1 MRGAGC
7 AVGVISQQGPVQRT
21 VKPGRGGGAWAQ
33 HVSDLLL
40 HSQIPVLSITHFIPL
55 ALPPTDIHIQN
66 ICSGTLRDDI
76 PTLYPYIRIIKPTT
90 L

>member
-1 MRGAGC
+1 MQLQESQFPWNNPDWVKTGSMSGAGC

-40 HSQIPVLSITHFIPL
+40 HSQTSSTQHYRFYSSSAYTHSEHL
-55 ALPPTDIHIQN
+55 LRHIK
-66 ICSGTLRDDI
+66 R
-76 PTLYPYIRIIKPTT
+76 
-90 L
+90 